1 MNAKDIAQLRLLE
14 EYLNFSLDFAS
25 RNDELLLLFSGLSSK
40 GQFWAEAGLTGTA
53 EKLLPMMANLY
64 RSFTLA
70 MPLLY
75 KAEFIKEF
83 EAHFG
88 KTWID
93 ADYAELVGTRL
104 NKAKLVDTVDW
115 WTTELSELRGYRK
128 GLALLKD
135 SEKCL

>member
-25 RNDELLLLFSGLSSK
+25 RNDELLSLLNGLSAK
-40 GQFWAEAGLTGTA
+40 GRFWAEAGLAGTA

-70 MPLLY
+70 LPIHY
-75 KAEFIKEF
+75 KVEFIKDF
-83 EAHFG
+83 EVHFG
-88 KTWID
+88 RTWID
-93 ADYAELVGTRL
+93 RDYTELAG
-104 NKAKLVDTVDW
+104 AKWREANFVDKVDW

-135 SEKCL
+135 SEEIV

>member
-1 MNAKDIAQLRLLE
+1 MDAKDIAQLRRLE

-25 RNDELLLLFSGLSSK
+25 RNDELLLLFSGLSAK
-40 GQFWAEAGLTGTA
+40 GRFWAEAGLAQTA
-53 EKLLPMMANLY
+53 DKLMPLMANLY

-93 ADYAELVGTRL
+93 ADYSELAGNRL
-104 NKAKLVDTVDW
+104 SKVKAVDIEDW
-115 WTTELSELRGYRK
+115 WTTELRELRGYTK
-128 GLALLKD
+128 GLSQLTDLE
-135 SEKCL
+135 SNV

>member
-1 MNAKDIAQLRLLE
+1 MDAKDIAQLRRLE
-14 EYLNFSLDFAS
+14 EFLNFSFEFAN

-40 GQFWAEAGLTGTA
+40 GRFWAEAGLTGTA
-53 EKLLPMMANLY
+53 DKLLPVMANLY

-93 ADYAELVGTRL
+93 ADY
-104 NKAKLVDTVDW
+104 
-115 WTTELSELRGYRK
+115 
-128 GLALLKD
+128 
-135 SEKCL
+135 